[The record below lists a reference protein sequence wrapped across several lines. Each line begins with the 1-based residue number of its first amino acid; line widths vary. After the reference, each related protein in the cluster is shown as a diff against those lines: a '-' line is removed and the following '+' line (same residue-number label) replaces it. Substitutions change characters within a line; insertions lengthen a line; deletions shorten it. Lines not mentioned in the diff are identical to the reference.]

1 MTGAFTDTDT
11 HHGTSSSKSKY
22 INVLSCKKQDRPR
35 IDDDNDD
42 DDVQPAAA
50 AAEDLC
56 TQMPWGSCLEAKIS
70 NAQEPVL
77 EAVVPVNA
85 ASWTVFRGD
94 PSIQVGNTSNAMGK
108 VHRCV
113 RETD

>member
-1 MTGAFTDTDT
+1 
-11 HHGTSSSKSKY
+11 
-22 INVLSCKKQDRPR
+22 
-35 IDDDNDD
+35 
-42 DDVQPAAA
+42 VQPAAAAAA

-94 PSIQVGNTSNAMGK
+94 LSIQVGNTSNAMGK